1 MTAVRLGICVLV
13 GFSVFAHGAVEAW
26 SESTLEI
33 GAAALFLW
41 WSIIVNTKLRAA

>member
-1 MTAVRLGICVLV
+1 MTAVRLDICVLV

-33 GAAALFLW
+33 GAAALFLLW
-41 WSIIVNTKLRAA
+41 GIIASAKRRAA